1 MQTFDYKV
9 SVIVPIYKAEKY
21 LRRCLDTLVGQTLKD
36 IEVLLI
42 NDGSPDNSGDI
53 CEEYAA
59 KHPRTFK
66 VFHNQ
71 NQGVS
76 ASRQFGINHAQGE
89 YSIHADPDDWVEPTM
104 LEELYSKAKADDADM
119 VICDFYEEKKS
130 KTTYACQRPNN
141 PEAKSVLKEMFT
153 HLHGSCWNKLV
164 RHRLYKELS
173 VEFPK
178 GFSCFEDLY
187 VITSLLRHD
196 IKISYLPKAFYHYDK
211 SINANSIVRKYTL
224 KSYHEDMQMFE
235 TYRQHAETLG
245 AAKDDCLHTISAHLI
260 ARAFNSLVFD
270 SKAFKENF
278 QSFIPLL
285 ESNPRLK
292 SGRKR
297 KFILSC
303 KGYYYLY
310 RYPML
315 LLHLL
320 KHIGRK

>member
-21 LRRCLDTLVGQTLKD
+21 IRRCLDSLVSQTLAGAE
-36 IEVLLI
+36 ILLI
-42 NDGSPDNSGDI
+42 DDGSPDSSGDI

-59 KHPRTFK
+59 RHPELFK

-76 ASRQFGINHAQGE
+76 ASRQFGIDHAQGE

-119 VICDFYEEKKS
+119 VICDFFEEKKS
-130 KTTYACQRPNN
+130 TTYSCQRPDNH
-141 PEAKSVLKEMFT
+141 EAKSVLKEMFT

-164 RHRLYKELS
+164 RHRLYKDLH

-187 VITSLLRHD
+187 VVTSLLRHD

-211 SINANSIVRKYTL
+211 STNENSIVRKYTL
-224 KSYHEDMQMFE
+224 KSYHEDLQMFE
-235 TYRQHAETLG
+235 TYRRHAETLG
-245 AAKDDCLHTISAHLI
+245 EAKDLCLHTVSTHLI

-292 SGRKR
+292 PGRKR

-303 KGYYYLY
+303 KGYYNLY
-310 RYPML
+310 RYPMY
-315 LLHLL
+315 LLHQLKSLL
-320 KHIGRK
+320 KK